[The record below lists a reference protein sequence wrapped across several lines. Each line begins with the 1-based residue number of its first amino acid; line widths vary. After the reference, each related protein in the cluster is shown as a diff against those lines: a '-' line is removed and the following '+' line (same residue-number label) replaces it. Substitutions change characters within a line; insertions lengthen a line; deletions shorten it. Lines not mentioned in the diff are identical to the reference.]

1 MNTSYPVLIP
11 NVIGLEQA
19 MKLDIEEIA
28 VFGAV
33 SESFT
38 KKNTN
43 CSIVIFLTNNF

>member
-1 MNTSYPVLIP
+1 
-11 NVIGLEQA
+11 
-19 MKLDIEEIA
+19 MKLDVEEIA

-43 CSIVIFLTNNF
+43 CSIVKFYYLFLKYYYLKSYFFPL